1 MATSTDWAVPH
12 QYNTLLRSDQAVRL
26 EDENQKEIV
35 DQISLLSTVS
45 VAGSSGVLVDYRADT
60 SADAPSD
67 PHFTD
72 VTIPVPTALPE
83 AYYVLQ
89 AGALQD
95 VSALSTTVDV
105 ALVTPSNA
113 LWAPSMGDIIVRVT
127 FGSGAVGILTGQAF
141 VWFLAVP
148 T

>member
-1 MATSTDWAVPH
+1 MVVATDWVVPH
-12 QYNTLLRSDQAVRL
+12 QYSTLLRSDQAVRL

-35 DQISLLSTVS
+35 DQISLLSTAT
-45 VAGSSGVLVDYRADT
+45 VAGSSGVIVDYRADT
-60 SADAPSD
+60 SADNPAD

-89 AGALQD
+89 VGALQD
-95 VSALSTTVDV
+95 ISALSTTVSA
-105 ALVTPSNA
+105 ALVTPSNG

-127 FGSGAVGILTGQAF
+127 FGSGAVGVLTGQAF
-141 VWFLAVP
+141 VLFLSVP